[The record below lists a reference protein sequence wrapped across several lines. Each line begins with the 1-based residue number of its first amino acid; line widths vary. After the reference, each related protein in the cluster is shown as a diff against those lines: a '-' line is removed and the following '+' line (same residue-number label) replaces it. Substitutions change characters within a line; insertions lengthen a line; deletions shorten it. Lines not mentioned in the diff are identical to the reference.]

1 MNNCKKTLTFYYF
14 FIFLLIT
21 FLLLRMYE
29 LDLRTINLKNI
40 IKHNEIATYNTHVH
54 IKLFNLLELE
64 TYTNNISILE
74 IGAGNGLST
83 ERFMNYLNNKKLKY
97 NYTICEFD
105 NNYEYI
111 LNKKFANRTI
121 YIDKWQNLVSKGKQ
135 YEIILM
141 TSFSTVNLK
150 NCSKLKELCNKNTII
165 LTLSH
170 YTINAKYRFKILKN
184 IRVGLLK
191 LYVLKPF

>member
-1 MNNCKKTLTFYYF
+1 MIRTIKISCYCF
-14 FIFLLIT
+14 FCT
-21 FLLLRMYE
+21 FLLLRIYE
-29 LDLRTINLKNI
+29 LDLRTINLKNL
-40 IKHNEIATYNTHVH
+40 IKHNEIATYNTRVH

-83 ERFMNYLNNKKLKY
+83 ERFMNYLNNNKLKY

-105 NNYEYI
+105 NDYKYI
-111 LNKKFANRTI
+111 LNKKFANSTI

-135 YEIILM
+135 YDIILM

-170 YTINAKYRFKILKN
+170 YTLNAKYGFKTLKN
-184 IRVGLLK
+184 SRVGLCK